1 MRSHSDKITFN
12 NNSKIKMKFTFMAG
26 QVFLVKGKP
35 SEKFIDVFNKF
46 KDTRCPKPLKNNFSI
61 PVLTGLKIRNW

>member
-1 MRSHSDKITFN
+1 
-12 NNSKIKMKFTFMAG
+12 
-26 QVFLVKGKP
+26 VKGKP